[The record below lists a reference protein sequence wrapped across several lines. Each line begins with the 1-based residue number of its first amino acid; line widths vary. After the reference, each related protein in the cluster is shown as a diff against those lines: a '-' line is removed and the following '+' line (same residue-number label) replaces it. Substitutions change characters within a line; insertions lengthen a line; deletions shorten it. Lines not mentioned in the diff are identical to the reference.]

1 MDDKKLFDV
10 YLEGETLPNFESLSG
25 TKLKGTYTREDLER
39 DESNPG
45 EFPFTRGIHKEMYRK
60 RLWTRR
66 QQSGFGTPE
75 ESNERLMYLLKQ
87 GMTGLNIDFDVATKL
102 GIDPDHPLAR
112 GDVGLQGTSL
122 ATLEDMDKLFQGI
135 PLDKVSS
142 TLIANA
148 PYSAVIL
155 AMYVLIAKKRNFA
168 QSSLLGTIMNCAI
181 SQLVGPTYE
190 SGTRFFPVDQAIK
203 IACDVIEFT
212 TKHMPRW
219 NCININAYNIRDTG
233 VNAVQEA
240 AFAFTLAE
248 EYIRQLLDRGLS
260 IDEFAGRVA
269 FFTSAHIDF
278 LEEIAKIRAMRRIW
292 ANLMKNKYGAKNP
305 KSCFFRTAIQTS
317 ALPLT
322 AQQPLNNL
330 SRAAIQTLIAVLAG
344 TQSIHTTSYDE
355 AYSLPTEESHKLA
368 IRTQQV
374 IAYETNVCKTVDP
387 LGGSYAIESLTDT
400 LEEKILALMEQIES
414 MGGFTACFKSQWIE
428 SHLNNA
434 RYDYANKLES
444 GEQLSV
450 GVNIFREEDEEID
463 INIFRPSED
472 MQKRRMEYIH
482 EFKGNRD
489 QKKTE
494 KSLRQLYTQT
504 RQSPDSNC
512 LPAIIQAVEDEA
524 TLGEISDTLREAY
537 DFKVEY

>member
-1 MDDKKLFDV
+1 MKKSELFDR
-10 YLEGETLPNFESLSG
+10 YLKGEQLPNYQSLSEIECKEVYG
-25 TKLKGTYTREDLER
+25 KEDVNR
-39 DESNPG
+39 DEPPPA
-45 EFPFTRGIHKEMYRK
+45 EFPYTRGIHKEMYRK

-75 ESNERLMYLLKQ
+75 ESSERLMYLLRQ

-102 GIDPDHPLAR
+102 GIDPDHPLAQ

-148 PYSAVIL
+148 PYSAIIL
-155 AMYVLIAKKRNFA
+155 AMYVLIARKRNYA
-168 QSSLLGTIMNCAI
+168 ESSLLGTIMNCAI

-190 SGTRFFPVDQAIK
+190 SGTRFFPVEPAIK

-219 NCININAYNIRDTG
+219 NCININAYNIRETG

-248 EYIRQLLDRGLS
+248 EYIKHLLARGFS
-260 IDEFAGRVA
+260 IDEFAGRIG

-278 LEEIAKIRAMRRIW
+278 LEEIAKLRAMRRIW
-292 ANLMKNKYGAKNP
+292 ANLIKNKYGAKNP

-330 SRAAIQTLIAVLAG
+330 SRAAIQTLVAVLAG

-368 IRTQQV
+368 IRTQQI
-374 IAYETNVCKTVDP
+374 IAFETNVCKTVDP
-387 LGGSYAIESLTDT
+387 LGGSYAIESLTDSI
-400 LEEKILALMEQIES
+400 EEKILALMEQVDAN
-414 MGGFTACFKSQWIE
+414 GGFTSCFKSQWIE
-428 SHLNNA
+428 QHLNNS

-450 GVNIFREEDEEID
+450 GVNIFREEDEEINID
-463 INIFRPSED
+463 IFRPSED
-472 MQKRRMEYIH
+472 MQKKRMEYILD
-482 EFKGNRD
+482 FKRKRD
-489 QKKTE
+489 QKKTDR
-494 KSLRQLYTQT
+494 SLRQLYTET

-512 LPAIIQAVEDEA
+512 LPAIIRAVENEA